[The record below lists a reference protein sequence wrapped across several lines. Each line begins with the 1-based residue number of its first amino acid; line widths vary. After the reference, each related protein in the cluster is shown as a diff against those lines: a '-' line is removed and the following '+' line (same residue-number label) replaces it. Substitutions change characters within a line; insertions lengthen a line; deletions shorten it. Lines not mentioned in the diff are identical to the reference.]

1 MNPTAS
7 RTHPGISL
15 RTEFFEPL
23 KITQLAAA
31 KATGIPQSRLSQ
43 ILAGRRSIT
52 PDTAARLGRYPRVD
66 PRNCLNMQVAFD
78 LWRLERDSG
87 RQLNREVKPLVAA

>member
-1 MNPTAS
+1 M
-7 RTHPGISL
+7 R
-15 RTEFFEPL
+15 
-23 KITQLAAA
+23 
-31 KATGIPQSRLSQ
+31 PQSRLSQ

-52 PDTAARLGRYPRVD
+52 PDTAARLGRYFRVD
-66 PRNCLNMQVAFD
+66 PRNWLNMQVAFD

>member
-1 MNPTAS
+1 LND
-7 RTHPGISL
+7 G
-15 RTEFFEPL
+15 
-23 KITQLAAA
+23 A
-31 KATGIPQSRLSQ
+31 KVRPQSRLSQ

-52 PDTAARLGRYPRVD
+52 PDTAARLGRYSRVD
-66 PRNCLNMQVAFD
+66 PRNWLNMQVAFD